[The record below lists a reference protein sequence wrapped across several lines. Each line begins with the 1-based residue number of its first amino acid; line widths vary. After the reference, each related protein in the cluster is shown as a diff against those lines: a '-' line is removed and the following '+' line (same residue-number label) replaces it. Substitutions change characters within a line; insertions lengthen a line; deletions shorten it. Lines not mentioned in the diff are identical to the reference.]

1 MSYSENNQ
9 RFEKYESTKEIK
21 EAVMDRRYLTGA
33 SGSQYETFL
42 VCSWQSCSHG
52 DRKALSYLCLVLDL
66 YWTDGNQNRDLIL
79 LA

>member
-1 MSYSENNQ
+1 
-9 RFEKYESTKEIK
+9 
-21 EAVMDRRYLTGA
+21 MDRRYLTGA

-66 YWTDGNQNRDLIL
+66 YWTDGSQNRDLIL